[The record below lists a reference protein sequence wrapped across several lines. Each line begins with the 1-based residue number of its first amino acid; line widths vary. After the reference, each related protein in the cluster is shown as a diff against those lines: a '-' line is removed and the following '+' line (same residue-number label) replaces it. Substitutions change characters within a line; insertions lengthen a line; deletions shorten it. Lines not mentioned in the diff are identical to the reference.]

1 MAITST
7 INTNWKNLTGK
18 TNSRQS
24 ALTSKLKEA
33 VIDVAI
39 GCADTYPTGGI
50 VTDLSACNTIT
61 TIVTASVNEVSVGLN
76 SEYNPVA
83 CDAAATATIQFYE
96 SAATGLPMLE
106 LACGSAELQCVTFK
120 VHVIGF

>member
-1 MAITST
+1 MAIVST
-7 INTNWKNLTGK
+7 VNTNWRNLTGK

-24 ALTSKLKEA
+24 ALTSKLKES
-33 VIDVAI
+33 VIDVAL
-39 GCADTYPTGGI
+39 GCADNYVTGGI
-50 VTDLSACNTIT
+50 VTDLSACGTIT

-83 CDAAATATIQFYE
+83 LCAASTATIQFYE
-96 SAATGLPMLE
+96 SAGAGLPMTE
-106 LACGSAELQCVTFK
+106 LACASCETNCITFK